1 MFLPEIQLSIKN
13 YLETIKLTDYV
24 YGEITSLSPL
34 RIKIDQKLELPDSVI
49 ILTSNVI
56 EKKIIVGVEEIT
68 INEGLQINDKVI
80 LLRVEKGQKFIVL
93 SKVV

>member
-1 MFLPEIQLSIKN
+1 MFLPQIQEIITN
-13 YLETIKLTDYV
+13 RLETMKLTDYAH
-24 YGEITSLSPL
+24 GEVTSISPL
-34 RIKIDQKLELPDSVI
+34 RIKIDQKLELPESVI

-56 EKKIIVGVEEIT
+56 EKKITINTQEIT
-68 INEGLQINDKVI
+68 INEGLKINDKVI